1 MWEKGNIVPPVA
13 GAQNDDYPA
22 ALLSQSG
29 CRALS
34 FVLSRNLEPVSCNLG
49 LCIPKT
55 TLVVTAFGS
64 GSVFATRD
72 IHWHPSRFWLGGCHP
87 RKRPLPPPPPPRKE
101 KTLKKKK
108 KPRNSITRPPVAP
121 KVRRWSPESSGT
133 RPERRSCAGHAPVYF
148 LRIYHRIPLFY
159 VINSSPR
166 TIWVTSVAAPA
177 ETRRA
182 GTLRSSPAQ
191 YSECPCAGARAR

>member
-1 MWEKGNIVPPVA
+1 MANKSENSRWGLHQERGDKSKNPEDQRHDAAIEKRRRRRKEARNMSAESAEETRMWEKGNIVPPVA

-87 RKRPLPPPPPPRKE
+87 RKRQLPPP
-101 KTLKKKK
+101 
-108 KPRNSITRPPVAP
+108 
-121 KVRRWSPESSGT
+121 
-133 RPERRSCAGHAPVYF
+133 
-148 LRIYHRIPLFY
+148 
-159 VINSSPR
+159 
-166 TIWVTSVAAPA
+166 
-177 ETRRA
+177 TRRH
-182 GTLRSSPAQ
+182 RQ
-191 YSECPCAGARAR
+191 